1 MRVAFI
7 GGAGRLGLAFA
18 LWSAECGHEIII
30 SDVDEAALDN
40 IRVGNVE
47 RLEPQLAELVA
58 THKDE
63 LILTTDNG
71 MAAHLAELI
80 CIVVGTPSVLTGAFS
95 SRHVLAAAQEIGRG
109 LYGTY
114 KVVSV
119 VSTVMP
125 GETRRVGRLL
135 EQVSGLRLGVDF
147 GLTHAPEFVRQGSI
161 VADFSEP
168 EFVVIGQ
175 VDERSGD
182 IVARYFDRVTRNA
195 PALHR
200 MSLESAE
207 LAKTGLNAVVVAK
220 MALAN
225 ELAWLCQ
232 AVPGA
237 DARDVLEAIG
247 SDHRVGRR
255 YFGAGTW
262 PGGPCFPRDTRALA
276 AAGRRAGMELRII
289 EEVSHAAER
298 ELEGLADLC
307 EALMVDYPRV
317 GILGLTY
324 KPGVSILE
332 ESQGQALYEVLAHLD
347 NIDMHDP
354 AVCNW
359 DLNDFVRA
367 NDLLVLMTCW
377 DCYRSLQE
385 MDLAGKCVLDM
396 WGFLDSDRLSCE
408 RYVRFGE
415 GPDAVV

>member
-18 LWSAECGHEIII
+18 LWSAECGHEVII

-40 IRVGNVE
+40 IRAGNVE
-47 RLEPQLAELVA
+47 RLESQLAELA
-58 THKDE
+58 ARHKDE
-63 LILTTDNG
+63 LMLTTDNG
-71 MAAHLAELI
+71 MAAHLAELV
-80 CIVVGTPSVLTGAFS
+80 CIIVGTPSVPTGAFS
-95 SRHVLAAAQEIGRG
+95 SRHVLAAAEEIGRG

-125 GETRRVGRLL
+125 GETRRVGRFL
-135 EQVSGLRLGVDF
+135 EQVSGLRLGVNF

-161 VADFSEP
+161 VADFSGP
-168 EFVVIGQ
+168 DFVVIGQ
-175 VDERSGD
+175 HDERSGD
-182 IVARYFDRVTRNA
+182 VAARYFDRITRNA
-195 PALHR
+195 PAVHR

-247 SDHRVGRR
+247 SDVRVGRR

-276 AAGRRAGMELRII
+276 AAGRRAGMDLRVI
-289 EEVSHAAER
+289 EEVSRGAGH
-298 ELEGLADLC
+298 ELERLVDLC

-324 KPGVSILE
+324 KPGVSISE
-332 ESQGQALYEVLAHLD
+332 ESQGGALFEALSHLGR
-347 NIDMHDP
+347 IGTHDP
-354 AVCNW
+354 ALCNH
-359 DLNDFVRA
+359 DLAAFVRRH
-367 NDLLVLMTCW
+367 DLLALMTCW

-396 WGFLDSDRLSCE
+396 WGFLDPDRLSCE